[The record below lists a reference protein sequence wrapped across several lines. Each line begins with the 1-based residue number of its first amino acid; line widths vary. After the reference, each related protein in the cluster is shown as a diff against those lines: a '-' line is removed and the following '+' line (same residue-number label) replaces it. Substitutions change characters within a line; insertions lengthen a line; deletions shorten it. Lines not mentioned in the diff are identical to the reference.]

1 MITIKDEVLKQAD
14 ISATELLQEIAVL
27 LYQRNKLSFG
37 QAQKLAEMNHY
48 EFQCLL
54 NEKGVP
60 LHYSTEDLQ
69 DDIETLRKR
78 VIV

>member
-1 MITIKDEVLKQAD
+1 M
-14 ISATELLQEIAVL
+14 QEIAVL
-27 LYQRNKLSFG
+27 LYQKNKLSFG
-37 QAQKLAEMNHY
+37 QAQKLGEMNPY

-54 NEKGVP
+54 YEKGVP

-69 DDIETLRKR
+69 DDIETLCKR